1 MEALAFLL
9 FAAGCFVAAHAFD
22 VWKRR
27 RQLAR
32 RRRSHQH
39 ATRWDERVCE
49 AEAEDKAHMSSREFR
64 DTYYLGIEKE
74 W

>member
-1 MEALAFLL
+1 MQALAFLL
-9 FAAGCFVAAHAFD
+9 FAAGCIIVMHALD
-22 VWKRR
+22 AWMHR

-32 RRRSHQH
+32 RIH
-39 ATRWDERVCE
+39 ARPMT
-49 AEAEDKAHMSSREFR
+49 SREFR

>member
-1 MEALAFLL
+1 MAEVMQALAFLL
-9 FAAGCFVAAHAFD
+9 FAAGCFVAAHALD
-22 VWKRR
+22 EWKRR

-32 RRRSHQH
+32 RNH
-39 ATRWDERVCE
+39 ARPMT
-49 AEAEDKAHMSSREFR
+49 SREFR